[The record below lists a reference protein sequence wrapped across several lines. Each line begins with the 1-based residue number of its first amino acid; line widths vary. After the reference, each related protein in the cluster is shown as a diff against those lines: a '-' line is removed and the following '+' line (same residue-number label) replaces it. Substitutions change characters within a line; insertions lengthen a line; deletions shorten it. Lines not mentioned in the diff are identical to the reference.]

1 MGTTIALRIASILS
15 LLTAAGHTLGGSSS
29 WSPLGENNTLRNMQ
43 SFHMD
48 VFGVSRTY
56 YDFYMGFGHSIS
68 IYMLLQA
75 VVLWLLASLAKR
87 DITSVRPFI
96 ATFTLASLAL
106 ATVSWIFIFAIPAAC
121 FASVTVCLMFSYVL
135 ALKSRAPAPR

>member
-15 LLTAAGHTLGGSSS
+15 LLTAAGHTLGGRSS
-29 WSPLGENNTLRNMQ
+29 WSPAGENDTLRNMQ

-56 YDFYMGFGHSIS
+56 YDFFMGFGHSIS

-75 VVLWLLASLAKR
+75 VVLWLLAGLAKR
-87 DITSVRPFI
+87 DLMSTRPFI
-96 ATFTLASLAL
+96 VAFLVASFAL
-106 ATVSWIFIFAIPAAC
+106 VLISWIFIFPIPAIC
-121 FASVTVCLMFSYVL
+121 FALVTACLIVSYVL
-135 ALKSRAPAPR
+135 AARSHSP